1 MKKLPTMIMGAA
13 MLVTAAAPFAQ
24 AAPAPTS
31 YPDVPT
37 SYRFYQE
44 IETLSELGVIGG
56 YPDGQFKPF
65 GTVTRA
71 EAAIMIGREV
81 IDEEDI
87 NGTHTKFKDV
97 NPNSKAAA
105 YIKAATD
112 NNIIQGFDATH
123 FKPDAKLTREQAAIL
138 IGRGYGLT
146 DSDNVTF
153 VDVAKDS
160 KAYPYIGK
168 LVHAKITQG
177 FPGNRFKPQQNVSRG
192 EFAAF
197 LDRADNYGPDIPEFQ
212 DIDIDPFEYVTNG
225 KFDVNKYK
233 QAYIAK
239 GGDWNKY
246 LQELEYATGMKLS
259 DFIQAVQEQLDD
271 PADDS
276 EE

>member
-87 NGTHTKFKDV
+87 NDTHTKFKDV

-105 YIKAATD
+105 
-112 NNIIQGFDATH
+112 
-123 FKPDAKLTREQAAIL
+123 
-138 IGRGYGLT
+138 
-146 DSDNVTF
+146 
-153 VDVAKDS
+153 
-160 KAYPYIGK
+160 
-168 LVHAKITQG
+168 
-177 FPGNRFKPQQNVSRG
+177 
-192 EFAAF
+192 
-197 LDRADNYGPDIPEFQ
+197 
-212 DIDIDPFEYVTNG
+212 
-225 KFDVNKYK
+225 
-233 QAYIAK
+233 
-239 GGDWNKY
+239 
-246 LQELEYATGMKLS
+246 
-259 DFIQAVQEQLDD
+259 
-271 PADDS
+271 
-276 EE
+276 